1 MTRFNPEIHHRRS
14 IRLQNYDYSQ
24 NGAYFVTI
32 CVNKKQE
39 LLGNIENG
47 EMIPNDAGLM
57 VSNLWQKLAEKFDG
71 VFIDEFCVMPNHFHG
86 ILVIENSMKMGENM
100 VSPVRIEIE
109 NTKNVGVEPCFNPI
123 QGLPRF
129 ISWFKRISTNKYIH
143 GVNKNGWEPFY
154 QKLWLR
160 NYHER
165 VIRNESDLEKIRQYI
180 VNNPANWENDENY
193 LSDNVD
199 LGENTVS
206 PVRIENKE
214 NVGVEPRYVRVEP
227 CFNPE
232 TGKLK

>member
-57 VSNLWQKLAEKFDG
+57 VENILCSMPDYNSG
-71 VFIDEFCVMPNHFHG
+71 VIIDSHVIMPNHIHA
-86 ILVIENSMKMGENM
+86 VIVINVGAPHRGRLDNDDLGEDSA
-100 VSPVRIEIE
+100 SPVRRDLRLGEI
-109 NTKNVGVEPCFNPI
+109 I
-123 QGLPRF
+123 ARF
-129 ISWFKRISTNKYIH
+129 KTLTTNKYIH
-143 GVNKNGWEPFY
+143 GVNENGWEPFY

-165 VIRNESDLEKIRQYI
+165 VIRNESDLENIRKYI

-193 LSDNVD
+193 LSVGAPHRGRPDKD
-199 LGENTVS
+199 GDILGEDSAS
-206 PVRIENKE
+206 PLRN
-214 NVGVEPRYVRVEP
+214 N
-227 CFNPE
+227 
-232 TGKLK
+232 GKLE

>member
-86 ILVIENSMKMGENM
+86 ILVIDNAGTKRGENT

-143 GVNKNGWEPFY
+143 GVNENGWEPFY

-160 NYHER
+160 NYHEH
-165 VIRNESDLEKIRQYI
+165 VIRNESDLENIRKYI

-193 LSDNVD
+193 LSDNDD

-206 PVRIENKE
+206 PVRIEN
-214 NVGVEPRYVRVEP
+214 NVRVEP
-227 CFNPE
+227 RFNPE
-232 TGKLK
+232 PGKLE

>member
-57 VSNLWQKLAEKFDG
+57 VSNLWQKLPEKFDG

-86 ILVIENSMKMGENM
+86 ILVIENAETKQGENT
-100 VSPVRIEIE
+100 VSPVRIE
-109 NTKNVGVEPCFNPI
+109 NNVRVEPCFNPI

-143 GVNKNGWEPFY
+143 GVNENGWEPFY

-165 VIRNESDLEKIRQYI
+165 VIRNESDLENIRKYI
-180 VNNPANWENDENY
+180 ANNPANWENDENY
-193 LSDNVD
+193 LSVGAPHRGRPDKD
-199 LGENTVS
+199 GDILGEDSAS
-206 PVRIENKE
+206 PLRN
-214 NVGVEPRYVRVEP
+214 N
-227 CFNPE
+227 
-232 TGKLK
+232 GKLK